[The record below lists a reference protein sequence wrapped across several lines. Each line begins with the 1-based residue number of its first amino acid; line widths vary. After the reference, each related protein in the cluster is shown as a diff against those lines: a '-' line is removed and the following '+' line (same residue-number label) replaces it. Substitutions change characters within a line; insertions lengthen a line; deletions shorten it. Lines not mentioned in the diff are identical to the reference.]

1 MYSLNFIP
9 RVTDTASNILGYY
22 ITNNTKLQTKKLQ
35 KLIKNI
41 NIIKKG
47 HSSQKQLSMN
57 EIKTNEKWIKKNS
70 LDWAVH

>member
-57 EIKTNEKWIKKNS
+57 EIKTNEK
-70 LDWAVH
+70 